1 MNYGHSV
8 QICAFALRF
17 FVYKSKNVLTTVAI
31 SCILS
36 SSHNVTLHVIT
47 IDYVLSYARF
57 YKRVVPS
64 MLIVSQHM
72 LRETELEAP
81 EAYRGKVRLYSIRYK
96 SDDCEVEGYA
106 AVPAQFE
113 DRLPA
118 LIF

>member
-1 MNYGHSV
+1 MTYGHSA
-8 QICAFALRF
+8 QICAFALHF
-17 FVYKSKNVLTTVAI
+17 FVYKSKNVLTTVAN

-106 AVPAQFE
+106 AKSEAK
-113 DRLPA
+113 RS
-118 LIF
+118 

>member
-1 MNYGHSV
+1 
-8 QICAFALRF
+8 
-17 FVYKSKNVLTTVAI
+17 
-31 SCILS
+31 
-36 SSHNVTLHVIT
+36 
-47 IDYVLSYARF
+47 
-57 YKRVVPS
+57 

-113 DRLPA
+113 DRSPLLFLTAAGTGSLGPLSPRSSAAWPQQALPHSA
-118 LIF
+118 ASTGATAAAQAGRNLAAAT

>member
-1 MNYGHSV
+1 
-8 QICAFALRF
+8 
-17 FVYKSKNVLTTVAI
+17 
-31 SCILS
+31 
-36 SSHNVTLHVIT
+36 
-47 IDYVLSYARF
+47 
-57 YKRVVPS
+57 

-113 DRLPA
+113 GRLPA
-118 LIF
+118 LIFNRGGNREFGALKPLPHSAASTGATAAAQAGRNLAAAT